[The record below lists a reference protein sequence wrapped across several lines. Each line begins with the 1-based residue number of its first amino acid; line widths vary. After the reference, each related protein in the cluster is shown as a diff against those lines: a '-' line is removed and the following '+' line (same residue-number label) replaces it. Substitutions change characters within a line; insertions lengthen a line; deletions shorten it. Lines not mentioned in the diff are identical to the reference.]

1 MKTVENFNVKGKIV
15 LVRCDFNVPLSEENE
30 ILDNFRIEKS
40 FATIHYLIEEGAKV
54 VLMSH
59 LEGRDEK
66 LVSLQYLIPYLERKL
81 NTRVIFLEDYLKE
94 GARKKIE
101 ECRPG
106 ELVLLEN
113 LRFHEGEKANEKEF
127 AQKLASLGDIYINEA
142 FSCSHRA
149 HASIVGVPSFMEEK
163 GAGLLLEKE
172 VTTFSDLLEKPASP
186 FIAIIGGIKVNTKIK
201 AVLNILDIADHV
213 ILGSKLGEIIFAQK
227 QIIVGR
233 DFEEENLIDKLDLVN
248 PKIHLP
254 VDGKIALKDLT
265 EEYYREGGIGTLRK
279 EEDVYDIG
287 PYSIR
292 IFQQIIKSAKTILWN
307 GTMGMHED
315 ERFEKGTRE
324 IADTIVRN
332 YSAFKVAGGG
342 ETVSALH
349 EFNMADKFD
358 FLSTGGGAMLHFL
371 SGETLPGVEVLKE

>member
-1 MKTVENFNVKGKIV
+1 MAW
-15 LVRCDFNVPLSEENE
+15 PA
-30 ILDNFRIEKS
+30 EKKAAG
-40 FATIHYLIEEGAKV
+40 FL
-54 VLMSH
+54 
-59 LEGRDEK
+59 
-66 LVSLQYLIPYLERKL
+66 LER
-81 NTRVIFLEDYLKE
+81 
-94 GARKKIE
+94 
-101 ECRPG
+101 
-106 ELVLLEN
+106 
-113 LRFHEGEKANEKEF
+113 
-127 AQKLASLGDIYINEA
+127 
-142 FSCSHRA
+142 
-149 HASIVGVPSFMEEK
+149 
-163 GAGLLLEKE
+163 E
-172 VTTFSDLLEKPASP
+172 VKTFSDLLKEPASP
-186 FIAIIGGIKVNTKIK
+186 FIAIIGGIKINTKIK

-233 DFEEENLIDKLDLVN
+233 DFVEEGLINKLDLVN

-265 EEYYREGGIGTLRK
+265 EDYYRDGGIGTLRK

-292 IFQQIIKSAKTILWN
+292 IFKQIIKSAKTILWN
-307 GTMGMHED
+307 GPMGMYED
-315 ERFEKGTRE
+315 ERFETGTKE

-349 EFNMADKFD
+349 KFRLTEKFD

-371 SGETLPGVEVLKE
+371 SGEKLPGVEILQ